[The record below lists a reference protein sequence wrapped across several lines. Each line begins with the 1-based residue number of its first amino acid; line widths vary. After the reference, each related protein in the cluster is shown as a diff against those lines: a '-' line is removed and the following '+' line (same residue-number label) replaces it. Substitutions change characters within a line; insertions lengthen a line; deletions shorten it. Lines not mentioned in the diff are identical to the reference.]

1 MVLSLV
7 VGRYIG
13 MNPQEGVESSGTT
26 LLRPYDQQRWKTGTI
41 LTRGPNLQ
49 VTLIKARGLIE
60 REREGGRGK
69 GRGQRERE
77 RDRERDEHLH
87 ICVSA
92 HNHTMLVLIR
102 KYVLDYFA
110 YATHIPVHV
119 TRCIGLHTCSYVR
132 SMHTLR
138 KLYFDPYCICL
149 NFNLQSK
156 MAFYLQERCRSILY
170 PGSKVDQRQVGY
182 LSNHVQN

>member
-1 MVLSLV
+1 MEDRNNS
-7 VGRYIG
+7 Y
-13 MNPQEGVESSGTT
+13 QGTKS
-26 LLRPYDQQRWKTGTI
+26 PGDAYQGKGT
-41 LTRGPNLQ
+41 N
-49 VTLIKARGLIE
+49 
-60 REREGGRGK
+60 REREGGREREGERAEGK
-69 GRGQRERE
+69 RERQRERQ
-77 RDRERDEHLH
+77 RDEHLH

-119 TRCIGLHTCSYVR
+119 TCCIGLHTCSYVH
-132 SMHTLR
+132 SMRTLR
-138 KLYFDPYCICL
+138 KFYFDPYCICL